1 MIPTADPMVAFKDA
15 EVALLVGARP
25 RGPGM
30 ERKDLLEANGKI
42 FAPQGK
48 ALDATGAVLAP
59 STPTNYEMR
68 FKIYDAQEGGA
79 VIWSEKQIVT
89 VSKGLFS
96 VRLGEGTALSP
107 AEGTIAQNNLSG
119 AFDGKDR
126 FLGVIR
132 LSDKLTKK
140 ANGQGPSTRVSLWT
154 IATGKERVIDVATRD
169 AATRN
174 EGDSDRD
181 RDPFVAWA
189 ANGTEAVITVVE
201 GIKNGDVATTAGT
214 LHFFDSEKVAI
225 THSLHVDNSG
235 GKQGADYR
243 AEPFAAIFRPDEPTP
258 LHLLTQTH
266 RVAFLWRLKDG
277 NNIVSFR
284 PQGPVFSAGYSS
296 DGRFIVTGGRSV
308 RIFDGDESKITYARL
323 LHKIEY
329 PHAGIITSVEFS
341 PAEKSFRFLTTSYDG
356 TAKIWEW
363 LPDRKFARQIYELK
377 GHDGPVRFGTWS
389 PDGSKVLTVGYD
401 ALPRIWN
408 IADGEVDKPLVLE
421 ISSAVAATSTSEETK
436 TDNKSKRDFDQ
447 LCAAF
452 SWDGQFV
459 AVGGRDAE
467 SDESIS
473 WIWNLAPAD
482 GKGPELYATIR
493 GHGLGGINS
502 VAFLPNDDRLLTGG
516 ADGTARLWDW
526 QKSAVIANNGKVV
539 EADFLISLVR
549 PNKQPTTHRG
559 PVTSVRVTRTGNMVT
574 ASADGTVLIW
584 PK

>member
-1 MIPTADPMVAFKDA
+1 
-15 EVALLVGARP
+15 
-25 RGPGM
+25 
-30 ERKDLLEANGKI
+30 
-42 FAPQGK
+42 
-48 ALDATGAVLAP
+48 
-59 STPTNYEMR
+59 
-68 FKIYDAQEGGA
+68 
-79 VIWSEKQIVT
+79 
-89 VSKGLFS
+89 
-96 VRLGEGTALSP
+96 
-107 AEGTIAQNNLSG
+107 
-119 AFDGKDR
+119 
-126 FLGVIR
+126 
-132 LSDKLTKK
+132 
-140 ANGQGPSTRVSLWT
+140 
-154 IATGKERVIDVATRD
+154 
-169 AATRN
+169 
-174 EGDSDRD
+174 
-181 RDPFVAWA
+181 
-189 ANGTEAVITVVE
+189 
-201 GIKNGDVATTAGT
+201 
-214 LHFFDSEKVAI
+214 
-225 THSLHVDNSG
+225 
-235 GKQGADYR
+235 
-243 AEPFAAIFRPDEPTP
+243 

-467 SDESIS
+467 SDESIG